1 VVFTLREFN
10 MNIKN
15 TLLAIIGFIPFLSGC
30 SNLPLE
36 VPINLSKAGNVVEFE
51 AVVTSDNYTANPTLL
66 FYVPDY
72 VTKNPQ
78 GETEVSKQVNEMLVF
93 VGEWAY
99 EKDERTGEV
108 VPVHISI
115 HKLTKTGKELIVD
128 EVIETKGNDGYRGG
142 QRDGLWGG
150 SYKRGLGWYELNKGK
165 YIVRFETLKDIEFL
179 RDKKCTI
186 YFGRRVQKV

>member
-1 VVFTLREFN
+1 

-15 TLLAIIGFIPFLSGC
+15 TLLAIVGFIPFLSGC
-30 SNLPLE
+30 SSLPLE
-36 VPINLSKAGNVVEFE
+36 VPIDLSKAGNVVEFE

-78 GETEVSKQVNEMLVF
+78 GETEVSKQINEMLVF
-93 VGEWAY
+93 LGEWAY

-108 VPVHISI
+108 VPIHISI

-128 EVIETKGNDGYRGG
+128 EVIETKGKDS
-142 QRDGLWGG
+142 LWGG
-150 SYKRGLGWYELNKGK
+150 QLTRRLGWYELNKGK

>member
-1 VVFTLREFN
+1 

-15 TLLAIIGFIPFLSGC
+15 TLLAIVGFIPFLSGC

-36 VPINLSKAGNVVEFE
+36 VPIDLSKAGNVVEFE

-78 GETEVSKQVNEMLVF
+78 GETEVMRQRREVYDFLGESQWKQN
-93 VGEWAY
+93 G
-99 EKDERTGEV
+99 KIGEV
-108 VPVHISI
+108 FPIHLSI

-128 EVIETKGNDGYRGG
+128 KVIETKGNDGGWGG
-142 QRDGLWGG
+142 QYTR
-150 SYKRGLGWYELNKGK
+150 RLGWYELNKGK